1 MNAGHGIIQ
10 MGHMGSPSVK
20 GSLGFLII
28 CVSVSH
34 RDGAQGFGP
43 LNELHRA
50 RKLRSHIHNADEA
63 TAPFLQGL
71 ERLKIGI
78 TQVSAVLCSFFLLR
92 EKGALHLNPHQPGQA
107 CRRFLLQPLCRGERL
122 GQHIIR
128 KGHGSGG
135 KRGNA
140 TAAQVGSH
148 GLEALVIPIGK
159 VPAGVAMVVY
169 IHQARNYVGP
179 LQVHCVCRNGFR
191 QNLSKSAV
199 FHRKSTCLKAKI
211 LGINLSIFIIH
222 HIAPLMKKGALQEI
236 NSVPFPIFQAAHT
249 SFVSY
254 F

>member
-1 MNAGHGIIQ
+1 
-10 MGHMGSPSVK
+10 
-20 GSLGFLII
+20 
-28 CVSVSH
+28 
-34 RDGAQGFGP
+34 
-43 LNELHRA
+43 
-50 RKLRSHIHNADEA
+50 
-63 TAPFLQGL
+63 
-71 ERLKIGI
+71 
-78 TQVSAVLCSFFLLR
+78 
-92 EKGALHLNPHQPGQA
+92 
-107 CRRFLLQPLCRGERL
+107 
-122 GQHIIR
+122 
-128 KGHGSGG
+128 
-135 KRGNA
+135 
-140 TAAQVGSH
+140 
-148 GLEALVIPIGK
+148 
-159 VPAGVAMVVY
+159 MVVY